1 MCKIDFQQKN
11 RLSEC
16 IQDTINLNQKM
27 VDCLVD
33 IIKSV
38 NEENKLIRVDKRTNT
53 QGVFRSQIYAYVFD
67 MGLEQV
73 TEELVSAIAVFE
85 DNDVGVLLCGGEIS
99 LDSLTDEEI
108 LELDDWYTIV
118 GGNLICNATLYN
130 ICENIDEYIVDD
142 TTIKSIVVY
151 GIDWDIEWE
160 DEQDVNL
167 PSKTM
172 IEVEEKYLDDPN
184 YIADKLSDEHGFCV
198 KSFEKIEIIK

>member
-1 MCKIDFQQKN
+1 MGKIDFIQKN

-27 VDCLVD
+27 VGCLVG
-33 IIKSV
+33 IIESV
-38 NEENKLIRVDKRTNT
+38 NEENKLIRVDRRINI
-53 QGVFRSQIYAYVFD
+53 QGVYRSQIYAYVFD

-85 DNDVGVLLCGGEIS
+85 DNDIGVLLCGGEIS

-108 LELDDWYTIV
+108 LELDDWYTIG

-130 ICENIDEYIVDD
+130 ICENIEEYIVDNE
-142 TTIKSIVVY
+142 TTKSIVVY
-151 GIDWDIEWE
+151 GIDWDIDWE
-160 DEQDVNL
+160 NEQDVNL

-172 IEVEEKYLDDPN
+172 IEIEEKYLDDPN

-198 KSFEKIEIIK
+198 NSFEKIEIIK

>member
-1 MCKIDFQQKN
+1 MGKIDFQQKN

-38 NEENKLIRVDKRTNT
+38 NEENKLIRVDKRINI

-85 DNDVGVLLCGGEIS
+85 DNDIGVLLCGGQIT

-108 LELDDWYTIV
+108 LELDDWYTIG

-130 ICENIDEYIVDD
+130 ICENIDEYLVDD

-184 YIADKLSDEHGFCV
+184 YIADRLCDEHGFCV
-198 KSFEKIEIIK
+198 KSFEKFEIIK

>member
-1 MCKIDFQQKN
+1 MDKIDFIQKN

-27 VDCLVD
+27 VGCLVD
-33 IIKSV
+33 IIESV
-38 NEENKLIRVDKRTNT
+38 NEENKLIRVDKRINV

-73 TEELVSAIAVFE
+73 TEEIVSAIAVFE
-85 DNDVGVLLCGGEIS
+85 DNDIGVLLCGGEIS

-108 LELDDWYTIV
+108 LELDDWYTIG

-130 ICENIDEYIVDD
+130 ICENIEEYIVDN

-184 YIADKLSDEHGFCV
+184 YIADKLSDEYGFCV

>member
-1 MCKIDFQQKN
+1 MDKIDFIQKN

-33 IIKSV
+33 IITTI
-38 NEENKLIRVDKRTNT
+38 NEENKLIRVDKRINM
-53 QGVFRSQIYAYVFD
+53 QGAFRTQIYAYVFD

-85 DNDVGVLLCGGEIS
+85 GNDIGVLLCGGELS

-108 LELDDWYTIV
+108 LELDDWYTIG

-130 ICENIDEYIVDD
+130 ICENIEEYIVDN
-142 TTIKSIVVY
+142 TTIKSIVVS
-151 GIDWDIEWE
+151 GIDWDIDWE
-160 DEQDVNL
+160 DERDVKL

-172 IEVEEKYLDDPN
+172 IEVDEKYLDDPS

-198 KSFEKIEIIK
+198 KSFENIEIIK